1 MQDYVEEIKG
11 RLGIFEVVSQ
21 YVQLK
26 KAGRNFKGLCP
37 FHGEK
42 TPSFVV
48 SPEKQ
53 ICHCF
58 GCNKGG
64 DIFTFMQELEGIT
77 FPEALE
83 VLAERAGVK
92 IEKQAF
98 KKENKSEKDE
108 FFLAHSLAAD
118 FFEKQLWETNDGK
131 KVLDYLHR
139 RGLKDETIKEFR
151 IGFAPDS
158 YDGLYPLLLKKGIH
172 QSVLIKS
179 GLVSAK
185 NLAVEQV
192 YDKYRARL
200 IFPIFDYLGNI
211 CGFGGR
217 ALKADQM
224 PKYLNSAEN
233 VIYNKSKVLY
243 GLSFAKKYIKEEDEV
258 ILVEGYF
265 DMVLPY
271 QEGVK
276 NVVAT
281 SGTALTK
288 EQVKMIARLTKN
300 TVSCFDGDEAGFE
313 ATKRAFSL
321 LLEQDMNMKT
331 FTFEKAKDP
340 AEFVVSD
347 GGEAL
352 KALKNKAVDFME
364 FYLLKILKT
373 NEKRDFSGKSKI
385 LSEVLPFY
393 KRLGSA
399 GRDFYVKFLARELS
413 LSESAINDEISNFDL
428 PIDHPVNVGVKSDHV
443 RTKFSFSQTVLAVVL
458 AYPALFEKFSEI
470 LDIDILDEDC
480 KSIYKQISAQ
490 YNEAR
495 LLNGNWDF
503 ETDFSAEERQKI
515 DILVLYG
522 DDYCSNLSDVAI
534 VEDVKRSAA
543 RIKEEL
549 GRREHKE
556 LEMQIK
562 EAEERGEEQKKM
574 ELVEILSSKKQ
585 SIKK

>member
-42 TPSFVV
+42 TPSFIV

-64 DIFTFMQELEGIT
+64 DIFSFIQELEGIT

-83 VLAERAGVK
+83 FLAERAGVK

-98 KKENKSEKDE
+98 KKENKSEKEE

-118 FFEKQLWETNDGK
+118 FFEKQLWESNDGK

-139 RGLKDETIKEFR
+139 RGLKDAIIREFK
-151 IGFAPDS
+151 IGFASDS

-185 NLAVEQV
+185 NLAADQV

-217 ALKADQM
+217 ALKAEQI

-233 VIYNKSKVLY
+233 VIYNKSKILY
-243 GLSFAKKYIKEEDEV
+243 GLSFAKKYIKEADEV

-288 EQVKMIARLTKN
+288 EQVKMLSRLTKN
-300 TVSCFDGDEAGFE
+300 AVSCFDGDEAGFE

-331 FTFEKAKDP
+331 FVFEGAKDP
-340 AEFVVSD
+340 AEFVVKN

-352 KALKNKAVDFME
+352 KVFKDDAVDFME
-364 FYLLKILKT
+364 FYLLKILKA
-373 NEKRDFSGKSKI
+373 NEKRDFSCKNKI

-393 KRLGSA
+393 KRLGPA
-399 GRDFYVKFLARELS
+399 GQDFYVKFLARELD
-413 LSESAINDEISNFDL
+413 LSESAISDEINNFDL
-428 PIDHPVNVGVKSDHV
+428 PLDHPVNASDKSDAA

-458 AYPALFEKFSEI
+458 AYPSLFEKFVEI
-470 LDIDILDEDC
+470 LNLEILDEDC
-480 KSIYKQISAQ
+480 KSIYTQLLAQ

-495 LLNGNWDF
+495 LLNGNWNF
-503 ETDFSAEERQKI
+503 EADFSTEERQKI
-515 DILVLYG
+515 GVLILYG
-522 DDYCSNLSDVAI
+522 DDNCSNFSDLAI
-534 VEDVKRSAA
+534 VEYVRQLVQRIGEEFKKR
-543 RIKEEL
+543 EL
-549 GRREHKE
+549 RS
-556 LEMQIK
+556 LQVQIK
-562 EAEERGEEQKKM
+562 EAEEKGEKEKIVELFERQKQLLKG
-574 ELVEILSSKKQ
+574 
-585 SIKK
+585 

>member
-42 TPSFVV
+42 TPSFIV

-64 DIFTFMQELEGIT
+64 DIFTFIQELEGIT

-92 IEKQAF
+92 IEKQNL

-108 FFLAHSLAAD
+108 FLQAHTWAAD
-118 FFEKQLWETNDGK
+118 FFEKQLWETNDGR
-131 KVLDYLHR
+131 KVLEYLHR
-139 RGLKDETIKEFR
+139 RGMKDETIREFK
-151 IGFAPDS
+151 IGFAPDK
-158 YDGLYPLLLKKGIH
+158 YDGLYPSLLKKGIH
-172 QSVLIKS
+172 QSTLVKS

-185 NLAVEQV
+185 NLAADQV

-200 IFPIFDYLGNI
+200 IFPICDYLGNI

-233 VIYNKSKVLY
+233 VIYSKSKVLF
-243 GLSFAKKYIKEEDEV
+243 GLSSAKKYIKEHDEV

-265 DMVLPY
+265 DMVLPF

-288 EQVKMIARLTKN
+288 EQVKMLSRLTRN
-300 TVSCFDGDEAGFE
+300 SVSCFDSDEAGLE
-313 ATKRAFSL
+313 ATKRAFAL
-321 LLEQDMNMKT
+321 IMELGMTMKT
-331 FTFEKAKDP
+331 FAFEKEKDP
-340 AEFVVSD
+340 AEFVVAH
-347 GGEAL
+347 GGEAFA
-352 KALKNKAVDFME
+352 ALSKSAVDFME
-364 FYLLKILKT
+364 FYLLKVLKA
-373 NEKRDFSGKSKI
+373 NENRDFSGKNKI

-393 KRLGSA
+393 KRLSTA
-399 GRDFYVKFLARELS
+399 GQDFYVKFLARELD
-413 LSESAINDEISNFDL
+413 LSERAIQDEINNFDL
-428 PIDHPVNVGVKSDHV
+428 PADHPVN
-443 RTKFSFSQTVLAVVL
+443 KFSQNDGGKMKFTFSQTVLAVLL
-458 AYPALFEKFSEI
+458 AYPALFGKFAEI
-470 LDIDILDEDC
+470 VDFEILDEDC
-480 KSIYKQISAQ
+480 KSIYKQILAQ

-495 LLNGNWDF
+495 LLNGSWDF
-503 ETDFSAEERQKI
+503 EADFSSEERQKI
-515 DILVLYG
+515 DILVLFG
-522 DDYCSNLSDVAI
+522 DDNCSNFSDVAI
-534 VEDVKRSAA
+534 VEYVKQLAF
-543 RIKEEL
+543 RIKEEKIKSAL
-549 GRREHKE
+549 KE
-556 LEMQIK
+556 LQIQIM
-562 EAEERGEEQKKM
+562 EADQRGEKEKIVELFERQKQLLKA
-574 ELVEILSSKKQ
+574 KF
-585 SIKK
+585 

>member
-42 TPSFVV
+42 TPSFIV

-64 DIFTFMQELEGIT
+64 DIFTFIQELEGIN

-83 VLAERAGVK
+83 FLAERAGVK
-92 IEKQAF
+92 IEKQVF
-98 KKENKSEKDE
+98 KKENKSEKEE
-108 FFLAHSLAAD
+108 FFLTHSLAAD
-118 FFEKQLWETNDGK
+118 FFEKQLWESNDGK

-139 RGLKDETIKEFR
+139 RGLKDATIREFK

-158 YDGLYPLLLKKGIH
+158 YDSLYPLLLKKGIH

-185 NLAVEQV
+185 NLAADQV

-217 ALKADQM
+217 TLKAEQM

-233 VIYNKSKVLY
+233 VIYNKSKILY
-243 GLSFAKKYIKEEDEV
+243 GLSFAKKYIKESDEV

-265 DMVLPY
+265 DVVLPY

-276 NVVAT
+276 NIVAT

-288 EQVKMIARLTKN
+288 EQVKILSRLTKN
-300 TVSCFDGDEAGFE
+300 AVSCFDTDEAGFE
-313 ATKRAFSL
+313 ATKRAFAL
-321 LLEQDMNMKT
+321 LLEQGMNMKT
-331 FTFEKAKDP
+331 FVFEGAKDP
-340 AEFVVSD
+340 AEFVVKN

-352 KALKNKAVDFME
+352 KALKDGAVDFME
-364 FYLLKILKT
+364 FYLLKVLKA
-373 NEKRDFSGKSKI
+373 NEKRDFSGKNKI
-385 LSEVLPFY
+385 LFEVLPFY
-393 KRLGSA
+393 KRLSSA
-399 GRDFYVKFLARELS
+399 GRDFYVKFLARELD
-413 LSESAINDEISNFDL
+413 LSESAILDEISNFDL
-428 PIDHPVNVGVKSDHV
+428 PVDHPVNASTKSDSS

-458 AYPALFEKFSEI
+458 AFPSLFEKFSEI
-470 LDIDILDEDC
+470 VDIEGLDEDC
-480 KSIYKQISAQ
+480 KSIYSQLLNQ

-495 LLNGNWDF
+495 LLNGDWNFGADF
-503 ETDFSAEERQKI
+503 NTEERQKI
-515 DILVLYG
+515 DVLTLYG
-522 DDYCSNLSDVAI
+522 DDNCSNFSDLAI
-534 VEDVKRSAA
+534 VEYVRQLVQRIGEEFKKR
-543 RIKEEL
+543 EL
-549 GRREHKE
+549 KS
-556 LEMQIK
+556 LQIQIK
-562 EAEERGEEQKKM
+562 EAEEKGEKAKIIELFERQKQLLKG
-574 ELVEILSSKKQ
+574 
-585 SIKK
+585 